1 MKRNQFARIVA
12 CALAALS
19 VSAVAVSSAGA
30 HERREVGNYNFVVG
44 FRVEPA
50 FQNEINGIDLR
61 VTLKDAAATPV
72 ENLQDA
78 LEVTVSAGGKSMPTK
93 LRAVFRDPGH
103 YYSDFIPT
111 AAGDYTFQIKGKIN
125 GQTVEEKFISGP
137 GRFGA
142 VESVEALQFPLK
154 TAQPDLIAVQLA
166 QAQGLGIAGALFGAL
181 GMGLG
186 GLALAQNRK
195 RSGPKTS

>member
-1 MKRNQFARIVA
+1 MKRNPFARIVA
-12 CALAALS
+12 CALAALAL
-19 VSAVAVSSAGA
+19 SAVAVSPAAA

-50 FQNEINGIDLR
+50 FQNEVNGIDLR
-61 VTLKDAAATPV
+61 VTQKDAAATPV

-111 AAGDYTFQIKGKIN
+111 ASGDYTFQIKGRIN
-125 GQTVEEKFISGP
+125 GQSVDEKFVSGP

-142 VESVEALQFPLK
+142 VESVEVLQFPLK
-154 TAQPDLIAVQLA
+154 TTQPDQLSALLA
-166 QAQGLGIAGALFGAL
+166 QSQGLGITGALFGL
-181 GMGLG
+181 IGMALG
-186 GLALAQNRK
+186 GLALARGRK
-195 RSGPKTS
+195 